1 MLDVEQEATEE
12 SISDVAL
19 DAYSQA
25 VIGAV
30 DAVGPAVV
38 SIYVGGAGEV
48 AQARGGA
55 GSGAV
60 VTPDGYVLTN
70 EHVVQNVQEAR
81 VAFVD
86 GRSVPAVVV
95 GRDPATDLAVLRAQ
109 AASLPYANLSAT
121 TAPRVGQLVVA
132 VGNPL
137 GFEST
142 VSAGVISA
150 LGRSLRSR
158 QGRLI
163 EGIVQH
169 TAALNPGNSG
179 GPLVDSRG
187 RVVGVNTA
195 IIAMAQGIGFAVPAA
210 TAQWVLTEILTRG
223 RVRRAYLGVS
233 VRDRP
238 LDLRLVRA
246 LGLPGKRAVE
256 IIGRD
261 ERGPAANVRERGHRR
276 QTGGA
281 QKLFAEAFHVPLG
294 HRRQALAREGSGF
307 GGIHDVLQRTGDHHF
322 PDAGMACR
330 GACHLVQHREATV
343 DLVSGNPV
351 QLNRPGEV
359 LPEAGIEKVI
369 VIPDLESRFGEKVR
383 EIALEIRADAAKTGL
398 RVHFN
403 GNAGRRFALLHC
415 LSFTPPRGP
424 ENHFWTSQAAP
435 HLATRAHVEVRR
447 PSMQ

>member
-1 MLDVEQEATEE
+1 MLDMEHE
-12 SISDVAL
+12 SAEGAVGDAVL

-30 DAVGPAVV
+30 ETVGPAVV
-38 SIYVGGAGEV
+38 SVYVGGAGEA

-95 GRDPATDLAVLRAQ
+95 GRDPSTDLAVLRAQ
-109 AASLPYANLSAT
+109 AASLPYANLSGT
-121 TAPRVGQLVVA
+121 TVPRVGQLVVA

-158 QGRLI
+158 HGRLI

-195 IIAMAQGIGFAVPAA
+195 IIAMAQGIGFAVPGQ

-246 LGLPGKRAVE
+246 LNLSVKRAVE

-261 ERGPAANVRERGHRR
+261 ERGPAASADLRSGDLIVGVNDTSVDGVDALHRQLSRWPIGTNLTLDVVRRTQSLKVEL
-276 QTGGA
+276 T
-281 QKLFAEAFHVPLG
+281 
-294 HRRQALAREGSGF
+294 AREP
-307 GGIHDVLQRTGDHHF
+307 T
-322 PDAGMACR
+322 
-330 GACHLVQHREATV
+330 
-343 DLVSGNPV
+343 
-351 QLNRPGEV
+351 
-359 LPEAGIEKVI
+359 
-369 VIPDLESRFGEKVR
+369 
-383 EIALEIRADAAKTGL
+383 
-398 RVHFN
+398 
-403 GNAGRRFALLHC
+403 
-415 LSFTPPRGP
+415 
-424 ENHFWTSQAAP
+424 
-435 HLATRAHVEVRR
+435 
-447 PSMQ
+447 